1 MFVDS
6 LFSEVVTWQVEAHV
20 EKQGFGA
27 QGWRFSAL
35 ARCRGRWGALE
46 VERRLGVG
54 GWSLGREGVVEAFW
68 CSIAGS
74 GRWRRRRLCAFGA

>member
-6 LFSEVVTWQVEAHV
+6 LFSEVVTWPVAAHV

-46 VERRLGVG
+46 VERRLGGG
-54 GWSLGREGVVEAFW
+54 GWSLGRKELAEAIWLSF
-68 CSIAGS
+68 AGS
-74 GRWRRRRLCAFGA
+74 GSWRWRRLCVFVA